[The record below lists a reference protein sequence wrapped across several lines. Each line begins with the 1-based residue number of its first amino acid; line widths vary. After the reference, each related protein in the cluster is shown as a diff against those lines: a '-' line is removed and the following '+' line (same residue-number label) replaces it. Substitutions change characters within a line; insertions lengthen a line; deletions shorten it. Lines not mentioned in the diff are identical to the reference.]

1 VSTNQRLRV
10 LPKLYRVDFVEEGRL
25 PADDAWIAVVRAP
38 EGVTVVREVS
48 SEPMSRPVSGSEA
61 GAAEVGHAGGDE
73 RWVALYGGD
82 TAHGLD
88 LPGML
93 AALVGPLG
101 QAGIPVFVAS
111 TFHADLVLVPSERL
125 SDAAGVLR
133 AAGHS
138 VDSGDSVASGIES
151 EL

>member
-10 LPKLYRVDFVEEGRL
+10 LPNLYRVDFVGDGRL

-38 EGVTVVREVS
+38 EGVTVVREVA
-48 SEPMSRPVSGSEA
+48 SEPISEPVSGSGAGSAEA
-61 GAAEVGHAGGDE
+61 GDAGGDE

-82 TAHGLD
+82 SAHGLD

-101 QAGIPVFVAS
+101 RAGIPVFVAS
-111 TFHADLVLVPSERL
+111 TFHADLVLVPRERMVE
-125 SDAAGVLR
+125 AAGVLR

-138 VDSGDSVASGIES
+138 VDSGD
-151 EL
+151 